1 MNFANIKT
9 NPVGEYSDYK
19 EKQFEARKKALAD
32 QINLIKSSSLTKHDK
47 DILLLELTSIIK
59 GVIIL

>member
-1 MNFANIKT
+1 MNIPDKRINQ
-9 NPVGEYSDYK
+9 VGKYSDYK
-19 EKQFEARKKALAD
+19 EAQFNTRKKALTD
-32 QINLIKSSSLTKHDK
+32 QINLIKSSSLTKQDK